1 MHSEEEWDLDLAECE
16 ERVLTSARGS
26 VISQGNVNNFS
37 ISESGSNLTWI
48 FLKRAGMFI
57 TSGYI

>member
-26 VISQGNVNNFS
+26 VISQGNNFS

-48 FLKRAGMFI
+48 FLKRAGMLI